1 MTGLTGLA
9 VSYSFIFLRDTLSQA
24 DHQKEERRAGL
35 IQIADK
41 FGLEM
46 IYVFGSEANQVVGW
60 LEGDQLGISVL
71 PQSDVDIGV
80 KPCARRTLSVKETI
94 DLALVFEDL
103 FGVNRVDLAV
113 IPEVD
118 PFLGA
123 NIIRGERIYCRDEFK
138 ADEYELYILRRAGDL
153 APLERER
160 ISLIMGED
168 Q

>member
-1 MTGLTGLA
+1 MG
-9 VSYSFIFLRDTLSQA
+9 QM
-24 DHQKEERRAGL
+24 DHQEEQRKGRL
-35 IQIADK
+35 FQIAEE
-41 FGLEM
+41 FGFEM
-46 IYVFGSEANQVVGW
+46 IYVFGSEEKQVLGW
-60 LEGDQLGISVL
+60 LEGDNRGISIL

-80 KPCARRTLSVKETI
+80 KPSSGRRISVKEKV
-94 DLALVFEDL
+94 DFAAAFED
-103 FGVNRVDLAV
+103 FFSVNRVDFVV

-118 PFLGA
+118 PFLAA
-123 NIIRGERIYCRDEFK
+123 NIIRGERIYCKDEYK

>member
-1 MTGLTGLA
+1 MSRT
-9 VSYSFIFLRDTLSQA
+9 
-24 DHQKEERRAGL
+24 DHQKEERRSGL
-35 IQIADK
+35 VQIADE

-46 IYVFGSEANQVVGW
+46 IYVFGSEAKQVVGW
-60 LEGDQLGISVL
+60 LEGDQSGISVL

-80 KPCARRTLSVKETI
+80 KPSVRRALSVREKV

-103 FGVNRVDLAV
+103 LGVNRVDLAV
-113 IPEVD
+113 IPEAD

-123 NIIRGERIYCRDEFK
+123 NIIRGERIYCRDEYR